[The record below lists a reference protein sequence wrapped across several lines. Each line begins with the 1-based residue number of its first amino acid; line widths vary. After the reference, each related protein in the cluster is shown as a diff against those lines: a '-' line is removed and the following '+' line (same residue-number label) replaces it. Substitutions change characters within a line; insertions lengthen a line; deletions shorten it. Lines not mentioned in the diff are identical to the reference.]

1 LIFRGFWVVAGGRFA
16 FTATG
21 HLDLCFTVVV

>member
-1 LIFRGFWVVAGGRFA
+1 MVRQKLAAGGRFA

-21 HLDLCFTVVV
+21 HLDLCFEVVV